1 MANGSN
7 VHVTSYLYSIRFLKT
22 RRKFEMCVCGWVG
35 EGGGVANAVSLF
47 SPHFVFLT
55 HPLWSFVG
63 VTKFIISH
71 AENVIGNL
79 QIIGIL
85 LVWFVV

>member
-35 EGGGVANAVSLF
+35 EGGVGWRELIILKGGNNSGVDC
-47 SPHFVFLT
+47 
-55 HPLWSFVG
+55 
-63 VTKFIISH
+63 SH
-71 AENVIGNL
+71 VP
-79 QIIGIL
+79 Q
-85 LVWFVV
+85 

>member
-1 MANGSN
+1 MLPYKRQKSE
-7 VHVTSYLYSIRFLKT
+7 Y
-22 RRKFEMCVCGWVG
+22 MCVCG
-35 EGGGVANAVSLF
+35 GGGWIANAVSLF